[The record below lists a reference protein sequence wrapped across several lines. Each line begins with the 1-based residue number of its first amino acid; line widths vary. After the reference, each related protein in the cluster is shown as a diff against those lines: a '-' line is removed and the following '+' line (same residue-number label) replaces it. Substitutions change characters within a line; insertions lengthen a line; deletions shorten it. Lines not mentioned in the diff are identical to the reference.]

1 MAKYLVTLLLLLAGL
16 AYWMGWLPKGETTSK
31 DKTPPTVVATRM
43 DIAPVLPLSGEVAPA
58 FQVDVKPEIGGKI
71 KKIHVIAGQNV
82 RKGDP
87 LVTIDDTDLLNDRSS
102 AEAEIAGTRLRV
114 EKILGNFSR
123 AKQLFAQK
131 LLSREEYAN
140 LEADYQIAE
149 NELAKSLFRRQTVD
163 DRLAKTRVVSP
174 ADGTILDVPVNEGQ
188 VVVGAASVNSGT
200 NLMGFADLSRLLINA
215 HVNQL
220 DAGKLSVGQLMV
232 VHSPNSS
239 DQDYQAR
246 IEFIAP
252 LATVKNNIKGFE
264 VRGLIQKNGAGLK
277 PGLSVR
283 VRVPLEKAIDVVAV
297 PLTAVFEQN
306 NDKVAYVLEDGK
318 TERREVTV
326 GVIDNDL
333 AEIRSGLQEGEDV
346 LLIEPVESV
355 APAEQSA
362 PHHKGAKK
370 AAAPKKS

>member
-1 MAKYLVTLLLLLAGL
+1 MAKYFVTLPLLLAGL
-16 AYWMGWLPKGETTSK
+16 AYWMGWVPWPQPVKK
-31 DKTPPTVVATRM
+31 DKAPPTVVAKRM

-82 RKGDP
+82 RKGEL
-87 LVTIDDTDLLNDRSS
+87 LVTIDDTDLLNERAS

-220 DAGKLSVGQLMV
+220 DAGKLSVGQIMV
-232 VHSPNSS
+232 VHSPDSS

-264 VRGLIQKNGAGLK
+264 VRGVIEGNRESMR
-277 PGLSVR
+277 PGVSVSITL
-283 VRVPLEKAIDVVAV
+283 PIGKAEGVVSLPV
-297 PLTAVFEQN
+297 TAIFER
-306 NDKVAYVLEDGK
+306 DGKMVVYVLKDKEN
-318 TERREVTV
+318 ECRNVVV
-326 GVIDNDL
+326 GLMDSSRV
-333 AEIRSGLQEGEDV
+333 EIKSGVGEGEEV
-346 LLIEPVESV
+346 LMV
-355 APAEQSA
+355 APPESE
-362 PHHKGAKK
+362 P
-370 AAAPKKS
+370 PKKKKQ

>member
-16 AYWMGWLPKGETTSK
+16 AYWMGWVPWPQPVKK
-31 DKTPPTVVATRM
+31 DKAPPTVVAKRM

-82 RKGDP
+82 RKGEL
-87 LVTIDDTDLLNDRSS
+87 LVTIDDTDLLNERAS

-123 AKQLFAQK
+123 AKQLFSQK

-220 DAGKLSVGQLMV
+220 DAGKLSVGQLMM
-232 VHSPNSS
+232 VHSPDSS

-264 VRGLIQKNGAGLK
+264 VRGVIEGNRESMR
-277 PGLSVR
+277 PGVSVSIT
-283 VRVPLEKAIDVVAV
+283 VPIGKAEGVVSLPV
-297 PLTAVFEQN
+297 TAIFER
-306 NDKVAYVLEDGK
+306 DGKMVVYVLKGK
-318 TERREVTV
+318 ENECRNVVV
-326 GVIDNDL
+326 GLMDSSRV
-333 AEIRSGLQEGEDV
+333 EIKSGVGEGEEV
-346 LLIEPVESV
+346 LMV
-355 APAEQSA
+355 APPESE
-362 PHHKGAKK
+362 P
-370 AAAPKKS
+370 PKKKKQ

>member
-16 AYWMGWLPKGETTSK
+16 AYWMGWVPWPQPVRT
-31 DKTPPTVVATRM
+31 DKAPPTVVAKRM

-82 RKGDP
+82 RKGEL
-87 LVTIDDTDLLNDRSS
+87 LVTIDDTDLLNERAS

-220 DAGKLSVGQLMV
+220 DAGKLSVGQIMV
-232 VHSPNSS
+232 VHSPDSS

-264 VRGLIQKNGAGLK
+264 VRGVIEGNRESMR
-277 PGLSVR
+277 PGVSVSIT
-283 VRVPLEKAIDVVAV
+283 VPIGKAEGVVSLPV
-297 PLTAVFEQN
+297 TAIFER
-306 NDKVAYVLEDGK
+306 DGKMVVYVLKGK
-318 TERREVTV
+318 ENECRNVVV
-326 GVIDNDL
+326 GLMDSSRV
-333 AEIRSGLQEGEDV
+333 EIKSGVGEGEEV
-346 LLIEPVESV
+346 LMV
-355 APAEQSA
+355 APPESE
-362 PHHKGAKK
+362 P
-370 AAAPKKS
+370 PKKKKQ

>member
-1 MAKYLVTLLLLLAGL
+1 MAKYLATLLLLVAGL
-16 AYWMGWLPKGETTSK
+16 AYWMGWVPWAQPLKT
-31 DKTPPTVVATRM
+31 DKAPPTVLAKRM

-82 RKGDP
+82 RKGDL
-87 LVTIDDTDLLNDRSS
+87 LVTIDDTDLLNERAS
-102 AEAEIAGTRLRV
+102 AEAEISGARLRV

-131 LLSREEYAN
+131 LLSREEYVN

-200 NLMGFADLSRLLINA
+200 NLMSFADLSRLLINA

-220 DAGKLSVGQLMV
+220 DAGKLSVGQLME
-232 VHSPNSS
+232 VHSPDSS

-264 VRGLIQKNGAGLK
+264 VRGVIEGNRESMR
-277 PGLSVR
+277 PGVSVSII
-283 VRVPLEKAIDVVAV
+283 VPIGKAEGVVSLPV
-297 PLTAVFEQN
+297 TAVFER
-306 NDKVAYVLEDGK
+306 DRKTVVYVLKGEE
-318 TERREVTV
+318 TECRAV
-326 GVIDNDL
+326 GV
-333 AEIRSGLQEGEDV
+333 GLME
-346 LLIEPVESV
+346 
-355 APAEQSA
+355 
-362 PHHKGAKK
+362 
-370 AAAPKKS
+370 

>member
-16 AYWMGWLPKGETTSK
+16 AYWMGWVPWPQPVKK
-31 DKTPPTVVATRM
+31 DKAPPIVVAKRM

-82 RKGDP
+82 RKGEL
-87 LVTIDDTDLLNDRSS
+87 LVTIDDTDLLNERAS

-123 AKQLFAQK
+123 AKQLFSQK

-220 DAGKLSVGQLMV
+220 DAGKLSVGQLMM
-232 VHSPNSS
+232 VHSPDSS

-264 VRGLIQKNGAGLK
+264 VRGVIEGNRESMR
-277 PGLSVR
+277 PGVSVSIT
-283 VRVPLEKAIDVVAV
+283 VPIGKAEGVVSLPV
-297 PLTAVFEQN
+297 TAIFER
-306 NDKVAYVLEDGK
+306 DGKMVVYVLKGK
-318 TERREVTV
+318 ENECRNVVV
-326 GVIDNDL
+326 GLMDSSRV
-333 AEIRSGLQEGEDV
+333 EIKSGVGEGEEV
-346 LLIEPVESV
+346 LMV
-355 APAEQSA
+355 APPESE
-362 PHHKGAKK
+362 P
-370 AAAPKKS
+370 PKKKKQ

>member
-16 AYWMGWLPKGETTSK
+16 AYWMGWVTWPQPVKK
-31 DKTPPTVVATRM
+31 DKAPPTVVAKRM

-82 RKGDP
+82 RKGEL
-87 LVTIDDTDLLNDRSS
+87 LVTIDDTDLLNERAS

-220 DAGKLSVGQLMV
+220 DAGKLSVGQIMA
-232 VHSPNSS
+232 VHSPDSS

-264 VRGLIQKNGAGLK
+264 VRGVIEGNRESMR
-277 PGLSVR
+277 PGVSVSIT
-283 VRVPLEKAIDVVAV
+283 VPIGKAEGVVSLPV
-297 PLTAVFEQN
+297 TAIFER
-306 NDKVAYVLEDGK
+306 DGKMVVYVLKGK
-318 TERREVTV
+318 ENECRNVVV
-326 GVIDNDL
+326 GLMDSSRV
-333 AEIRSGLQEGEDV
+333 EIKSGVGEGEEV
-346 LLIEPVESV
+346 LMV
-355 APAEQSA
+355 APPESE
-362 PHHKGAKK
+362 PPKIKK
-370 AAAPKKS
+370 

>member
-16 AYWMGWLPKGETTSK
+16 AYWMGWVPWPQPVKK
-31 DKTPPTVVATRM
+31 DKAPPIVVAKRM

-82 RKGDP
+82 RKGEL
-87 LVTIDDTDLLNDRSS
+87 LVTIDDTDLLNERAS

-123 AKQLFAQK
+123 AKQLFSQK

-220 DAGKLSVGQLMV
+220 DAGKLSVGQLMM
-232 VHSPNSS
+232 VHSPDSS

-264 VRGLIQKNGAGLK
+264 VRGVIEGNRESMR
-277 PGLSVR
+277 PGVSVSIT
-283 VRVPLEKAIDVVAV
+283 VPIGKAEGVVSLPV
-297 PLTAVFEQN
+297 TAIFER
-306 NDKVAYVLEDGK
+306 DGKMVVYVLKEK
-318 TERREVTV
+318 ENECRNVVV
-326 GVIDNDL
+326 GLMDSSRV
-333 AEIRSGLQEGEDV
+333 EIKSGVAEGEEV
-346 LLIEPVESV
+346 LMV
-355 APAEQSA
+355 APPESA
-362 PHHKGAKK
+362 P
-370 AAAPKKS
+370 PKKKKP

>member
-1 MAKYLVTLLLLLAGL
+1 MAKYLATLLLLVAGL
-16 AYWMGWLPKGETTSK
+16 AYWMGWVPWAQPLKT
-31 DKTPPTVVATRM
+31 DKAPPTVLAKRM

-82 RKGDP
+82 RKGDS
-87 LVTIDDTDLLNDRSS
+87 LVTIDDTDLLNERAS
-102 AEAEIAGTRLRV
+102 AEAEISGARLRV

-131 LLSREEYAN
+131 LLSREEYVN

-200 NLMGFADLSRLLINA
+200 NLMSFADLSRLLINA

-220 DAGKLSVGQLMV
+220 DAGKLSVGQLME
-232 VHSPNSS
+232 VHSPDSS

-264 VRGLIQKNGAGLK
+264 VRGVIEGNRESMR
-277 PGLSVR
+277 PGVSVSII
-283 VRVPLEKAIDVVAV
+283 VPIGKAEGVVSLPV
-297 PLTAVFEQN
+297 TAVFER
-306 NDKVAYVLEDGK
+306 DRKTVVYVLKGK
-318 TERREVTV
+318 ETECRDVVV
-326 GVIDNDL
+326 GLMDSSHV
-333 AEIRSGLQEGEDV
+333 EIKSGLVEGEEV
-346 LLIEPVESV
+346 LMV
-355 APAEQSA
+355 APPDPAS
-362 PHHKGAKK
+362 
-370 AAAPKKS
+370 PKKKKM

>member
-1 MAKYLVTLLLLLAGL
+1 MAKYLITLLLLLAGL
-16 AYWMGWLPKGETTSK
+16 AYWMGWVPWPQPVKK
-31 DKTPPTVVATRM
+31 DKAPPTVVAKRM

-82 RKGDP
+82 RKGEL
-87 LVTIDDTDLLNDRSS
+87 LVTIDDTDLLNERAS

-123 AKQLFAQK
+123 AKQLFSQK

-220 DAGKLSVGQLMV
+220 DAGKLSVGQLMM
-232 VHSPNSS
+232 VHSPDSS

-264 VRGLIQKNGAGLK
+264 VRGVIEGNRESMR
-277 PGLSVR
+277 PGVSVSIT
-283 VRVPLEKAIDVVAV
+283 VPIGKAEGVVSLPV
-297 PLTAVFEQN
+297 TAIFER
-306 NDKVAYVLEDGK
+306 DGKMVVYVLKGK
-318 TERREVTV
+318 ENECRNVVV
-326 GVIDNDL
+326 GLMDSSRV
-333 AEIRSGLQEGEDV
+333 EIKSGVAEGEEV
-346 LLIEPVESV
+346 LMV
-355 APAEQSA
+355 APPESA
-362 PHHKGAKK
+362 P
-370 AAAPKKS
+370 PKKKKP

>member
-16 AYWMGWLPKGETTSK
+16 AYWMGWVPWPQPVKK
-31 DKTPPTVVATRM
+31 DKAPPTVVAKRM

-82 RKGDP
+82 RKGEL
-87 LVTIDDTDLLNDRSS
+87 LVTIDDTDLLNERAS

-123 AKQLFAQK
+123 AKQLFSQK

-220 DAGKLSVGQLMV
+220 DAGKLSVGQIMV
-232 VHSPNSS
+232 VHSPDSS

-264 VRGLIQKNGAGLK
+264 VRGVIEGNRESMR
-277 PGLSVR
+277 PGVSVSIT
-283 VRVPLEKAIDVVAV
+283 VPIGKAEGVVSLPV
-297 PLTAVFEQN
+297 TAIFER
-306 NDKVAYVLEDGK
+306 DGKMVVYVLKGK
-318 TERREVTV
+318 ENECRNVVV
-326 GVIDNDL
+326 GLMDSSRV
-333 AEIRSGLQEGEDV
+333 EIKSGVGEGEEV
-346 LLIEPVESV
+346 LMV
-355 APAEQSA
+355 APPESE
-362 PHHKGAKK
+362 P
-370 AAAPKKS
+370 PKKKKQ

>member
-16 AYWMGWLPKGETTSK
+16 AYWMGWVSWPQPVKT
-31 DKTPPTVVATRM
+31 DKVPPTVMAKLM
-43 DIAPVLPLSGEVAPA
+43 DIAPALPLSGEVAPA

-71 KKIHVIAGQNV
+71 KKIHVTAGQNV
-82 RKGDP
+82 RKGEP
-87 LVTIDDTDLLNDRSS
+87 LVTIDDTDLLNDRAS
-102 AEAEIAGTRLRV
+102 AEAEIAGARLRV

-131 LLSREEYAN
+131 LLSREEYVN

-220 DAGKLSVGQLMV
+220 DAGKLSVGQLME
-232 VHSPNSS
+232 VHSPDSS

-264 VRGLIQKNGAGLK
+264 VRGVIEGNRESMR
-277 PGLSVR
+277 PGVSVSII
-283 VRVPLEKAIDVVAV
+283 VPIGKAEGVVSLPV
-297 PLTAVFEQN
+297 TAVFER
-306 NDKVAYVLEDGK
+306 DRKTVVYVLKGK
-318 TERREVTV
+318 ETECRDVVV
-326 GVIDNDL
+326 GLMDSSHV
-333 AEIRSGLQEGEDV
+333 EIKSGLTEGEEV
-346 LLIEPVESV
+346 LMV
-355 APAEQSA
+355 APPES
-362 PHHKGAKK
+362 
-370 AAAPKKS
+370 AAPKKKKT

>member
-1 MAKYLVTLLLLLAGL
+1 
-16 AYWMGWLPKGETTSK
+16 MGWVTWPQPVKK
-31 DKTPPTVVATRM
+31 DKAPPIVVAKRM

-82 RKGDP
+82 RKGEL
-87 LVTIDDTDLLNDRSS
+87 LVTIDDTDLLNERAS

-220 DAGKLSVGQLMV
+220 DAGKLSVGQIMV
-232 VHSPNSS
+232 VHSPDSS

-264 VRGLIQKNGAGLK
+264 VRGVIEGNRESMR
-277 PGLSVR
+277 PGVSVSIT
-283 VRVPLEKAIDVVAV
+283 VPIGKAEGVVSLPV
-297 PLTAVFEQN
+297 TAIFER
-306 NDKVAYVLEDGK
+306 DGKMVVYVLKGK
-318 TERREVTV
+318 ENECRNVVV
-326 GVIDNDL
+326 GLMDSSRV
-333 AEIRSGLQEGEDV
+333 EIKSGVGEGEEV
-346 LLIEPVESV
+346 LMV
-355 APAEQSA
+355 APPESE
-362 PHHKGAKK
+362 P
-370 AAAPKKS
+370 PKKKKQ

>member
-1 MAKYLVTLLLLLAGL
+1 MAKYLATLLLLVAGL
-16 AYWMGWLPKGETTSK
+16 AYWMGWVPWAQPLKT
-31 DKTPPTVVATRM
+31 DKAPPTVLAKRM

-82 RKGDP
+82 RKGES
-87 LVTIDDTDLLNDRSS
+87 LVTIDDTDLLNERAS
-102 AEAEIAGTRLRV
+102 AEAEISGARLRV

-131 LLSREEYAN
+131 LLSREEYVN

-200 NLMGFADLSRLLINA
+200 NLMSFADLSRLLINA

-220 DAGKLSVGQLMV
+220 DAGKLSVGQLME
-232 VHSPNSS
+232 VHSPDSS

-264 VRGLIQKNGAGLK
+264 VRGVIEGNRESMR
-277 PGLSVR
+277 PGVSVSII
-283 VRVPLEKAIDVVAV
+283 VPIGKAEGVVSLPV
-297 PLTAVFEQN
+297 TAVFER
-306 NDKVAYVLEDGK
+306 DRKTVVYVLKGK
-318 TERREVTV
+318 ETECRDVVV
-326 GVIDNDL
+326 GLMDSSHV
-333 AEIRSGLQEGEDV
+333 EIKSGLVEGEEV
-346 LLIEPVESV
+346 LMV
-355 APAEQSA
+355 APPDPAS
-362 PHHKGAKK
+362 
-370 AAAPKKS
+370 PKKKKM

>member
-1 MAKYLVTLLLLLAGL
+1 MAKYLATLLLLVAGL
-16 AYWMGWLPKGETTSK
+16 AYWMGWVPWAQPLKT
-31 DKTPPTVVATRM
+31 DKAPPTVLAKRM

-82 RKGDP
+82 RKGES
-87 LVTIDDTDLLNDRSS
+87 LVTIDDTDLLNERAS
-102 AEAEIAGTRLRV
+102 AEAEISGARLRV

-131 LLSREEYAN
+131 LLSREEYVN

-200 NLMGFADLSRLLINA
+200 NLMSFADLSRLLINA

-220 DAGKLSVGQLMV
+220 DAGKLSVGQLME
-232 VHSPNSS
+232 VHSPDSS

-264 VRGLIQKNGAGLK
+264 VRGVIEGNRESMR
-277 PGLSVR
+277 PGVSVSII
-283 VRVPLEKAIDVVAV
+283 VPIGKAEGVVALPV
-297 PLTAVFEQN
+297 TAVFER
-306 NDKVAYVLEDGK
+306 DGK
-318 TERREVTV
+318 TVVYVLNGKETECRNVVV
-326 GVIDNDL
+326 GLMDSSHV
-333 AEIRSGLQEGEDV
+333 EIKSGLVEGEEV
-346 LLIEPVESV
+346 LMV
-355 APAEQSA
+355 APPDPAS
-362 PHHKGAKK
+362 
-370 AAAPKKS
+370 PKKKKM

>member
-16 AYWMGWLPKGETTSK
+16 AYWMGWVPWPQPVKT
-31 DKTPPTVVATRM
+31 DKVPPTVMAKLM
-43 DIAPVLPLSGEVAPA
+43 DIAPALPLSGEVAPA

-82 RKGDP
+82 RKGEP
-87 LVTIDDTDLLNDRSS
+87 LVTIDDTDLLNDRAS
-102 AEAEIAGTRLRV
+102 AEAEIAGARLRV

-131 LLSREEYAN
+131 LLSREEYVN

-200 NLMGFADLSRLLINA
+200 NLMSFADLSRLLINA

-220 DAGKLSVGQLMV
+220 DAGKLSVGQLME
-232 VHSPNSS
+232 VHSPDSS

-264 VRGLIQKNGAGLK
+264 VRGVIEGNRESMR
-277 PGLSVR
+277 PGVSVSII
-283 VRVPLEKAIDVVAV
+283 VPIGKAEGVVALPV
-297 PLTAVFEQN
+297 TAVFER
-306 NDKVAYVLEDGK
+306 DRKTVVYVLKGK
-318 TERREVTV
+318 ETECRNVVV
-326 GVIDNDL
+326 GLMDSSHV
-333 AEIRSGLQEGEDV
+333 EIKSGLVEGEEV
-346 LLIEPVESV
+346 LMV
-355 APAEQSA
+355 APPEPAS
-362 PHHKGAKK
+362 
-370 AAAPKKS
+370 PKKKKT

>member
-16 AYWMGWLPKGETTSK
+16 AYWMGWVPWPQPVKK
-31 DKTPPTVVATRM
+31 DKAPPTVVAKRM

-82 RKGDP
+82 RKGEL
-87 LVTIDDTDLLNDRSS
+87 LVTIDDTDLLNERAS

-123 AKQLFAQK
+123 AKQLFSQK

-220 DAGKLSVGQLMV
+220 DAGKLSVGQLMM
-232 VHSPNSS
+232 VHSPDSS

-264 VRGLIQKNGAGLK
+264 VRGVIEGNRESMR
-277 PGLSVR
+277 PGVSVSIT
-283 VRVPLEKAIDVVAV
+283 VPIGKAEGVVSLPV
-297 PLTAVFEQN
+297 TAIFER
-306 NDKVAYVLEDGK
+306 DGKMVVYVLKGK
-318 TERREVTV
+318 ENECRNVVV
-326 GVIDNDL
+326 GLMDSSRV
-333 AEIRSGLQEGEDV
+333 EIKSGVAEGEEV
-346 LLIEPVESV
+346 LMV
-355 APAEQSA
+355 APPESE
-362 PHHKGAKK
+362 P
-370 AAAPKKS
+370 PKKKKQ

>member
-16 AYWMGWLPKGETTSK
+16 AYWMGWVPWPQPVKK
-31 DKTPPTVVATRM
+31 DKAPPTVVATRM

-82 RKGDP
+82 RKGEL
-87 LVTIDDTDLLNDRSS
+87 LVTIDDTDLLNERAS

-220 DAGKLSVGQLMV
+220 DAGKLSVGQLMM
-232 VHSPNSS
+232 VHSPDSS

-264 VRGLIQKNGAGLK
+264 VRGVIEGNRESMR
-277 PGLSVR
+277 PGVSVSIT
-283 VRVPLEKAIDVVAV
+283 VPIGKAEGVVSLPV
-297 PLTAVFEQN
+297 TAIFER
-306 NDKVAYVLEDGK
+306 DGKMVVYVLKGNEN
-318 TERREVTV
+318 ECRNVVV
-326 GVIDNDL
+326 GLMDSSRV
-333 AEIRSGLQEGEDV
+333 EIKSGVGEGEEV
-346 LLIEPVESV
+346 LMV
-355 APAEQSA
+355 APPESE
-362 PHHKGAKK
+362 P
-370 AAAPKKS
+370 PKKKKQ

>member
-16 AYWMGWLPKGETTSK
+16 AYWMGWVPWPQPVKT
-31 DKTPPTVVATRM
+31 DKVPPTVMAKLM
-43 DIAPVLPLSGEVAPA
+43 DIAPALPLSGEVAPA

-82 RKGDP
+82 RKGEP
-87 LVTIDDTDLLNDRSS
+87 LVTIDDTDLLNDRAS
-102 AEAEIAGTRLRV
+102 AEAEIAGARLRV

-131 LLSREEYAN
+131 LLSREEYVN

-200 NLMGFADLSRLLINA
+200 NLMSFADLSRLLINA

-220 DAGKLSVGQLMV
+220 DAGKLSVGQLME
-232 VHSPNSS
+232 VHSPDSS

-264 VRGLIQKNGAGLK
+264 VRGVIEGNRESMR
-277 PGLSVR
+277 PGVSVSII
-283 VRVPLEKAIDVVAV
+283 VPIGKAEGVVSV
-297 PLTAVFEQN
+297 PVTAVFER
-306 NDKVAYVLEDGK
+306 DRKTVVYVLKGK
-318 TERREVTV
+318 ETECRDVVV
-326 GVIDNDL
+326 GLMDSSHV
-333 AEIRSGLQEGEDV
+333 EIKSGLSEGEEV
-346 LLIEPVESV
+346 LMVAPQESV
-355 APAEQSA
+355 P
-362 PHHKGAKK
+362 
-370 AAAPKKS
+370 PKKKKT

>member
-1 MAKYLVTLLLLLAGL
+1 MAKYLATLLLLVAGL
-16 AYWMGWLPKGETTSK
+16 AYWMGWVPWAQPLKT
-31 DKTPPTVVATRM
+31 DKAPPTVLAKRM

-82 RKGDP
+82 RKGDL
-87 LVTIDDTDLLNDRSS
+87 LVTIDDTDLHNERAG
-102 AEAEIAGTRLRV
+102 AEAEISGARLRV

-131 LLSREEYAN
+131 LLSREEYVN

-200 NLMGFADLSRLLINA
+200 NLMSFADLSRLLINA

-220 DAGKLSVGQLMV
+220 DAGKLSVGQLME
-232 VHSPNSS
+232 VHSPDSS

-264 VRGLIQKNGAGLK
+264 VRGVIEGNRESMR
-277 PGLSVR
+277 PGVSVSII
-283 VRVPLEKAIDVVAV
+283 VPIGKAEGVVSLPV
-297 PLTAVFEQN
+297 TAVFER
-306 NDKVAYVLEDGK
+306 DGK
-318 TERREVTV
+318 TVVYVLKGKETECRDVVV
-326 GVIDNDL
+326 GLMDSSHV
-333 AEIRSGLQEGEDV
+333 EIKSGLVEGEEV
-346 LLIEPVESV
+346 LMV
-355 APAEQSA
+355 APPDPAS
-362 PHHKGAKK
+362 
-370 AAAPKKS
+370 PKKKKM

>member
-16 AYWMGWLPKGETTSK
+16 AYWMGWVPWPQPVKT
-31 DKTPPTVVATRM
+31 DKVPPTVMAKLM
-43 DIAPVLPLSGEVAPA
+43 DIAPALPLSGEVAPA

-82 RKGDP
+82 RKGEL
-87 LVTIDDTDLLNDRSS
+87 LVTIDDTDLLNERAS

-123 AKQLFAQK
+123 AKQLFSQK

-220 DAGKLSVGQLMV
+220 DAGKLSVGQLMM
-232 VHSPNSS
+232 VHSPDSS

-264 VRGLIQKNGAGLK
+264 VRGVIEGNRESMR
-277 PGLSVR
+277 PGVSVSIT
-283 VRVPLEKAIDVVAV
+283 VPIGKAEGVVSLPV
-297 PLTAVFEQN
+297 TAIFER
-306 NDKVAYVLEDGK
+306 DGKMVVYVLKGK
-318 TERREVTV
+318 ENECRNVVV
-326 GVIDNDL
+326 GLMDSSRV
-333 AEIRSGLQEGEDV
+333 EIKSGVGEGEEV
-346 LLIEPVESV
+346 LMV
-355 APAEQSA
+355 APPESE
-362 PHHKGAKK
+362 P
-370 AAAPKKS
+370 PKKKKQ

>member
-1 MAKYLVTLLLLLAGL
+1 MAKYLDTLLLLLAGI
-16 AYWMGWLPKGETTSK
+16 AYWMGWVPWPQPVKK
-31 DKTPPTVVATRM
+31 DKAPPTVVAKRM

-82 RKGDP
+82 RKGEL
-87 LVTIDDTDLLNDRSS
+87 LVTIDDTDLLNERAS

-220 DAGKLSVGQLMV
+220 DAGKLSVGQIMV
-232 VHSPNSS
+232 VHSPDSS

-264 VRGLIQKNGAGLK
+264 VRGVIEGNRESMR
-277 PGLSVR
+277 PGVSVSIT
-283 VRVPLEKAIDVVAV
+283 VPIGKAEGVVSLPV
-297 PLTAVFEQN
+297 TAIFER
-306 NDKVAYVLEDGK
+306 DGKMVVYVLKGK
-318 TERREVTV
+318 ENECRNVVV
-326 GVIDNDL
+326 GLMDSSRV
-333 AEIRSGLQEGEDV
+333 EIKSGVGEGEEV
-346 LLIEPVESV
+346 LMV
-355 APAEQSA
+355 APPESE
-362 PHHKGAKK
+362 P
-370 AAAPKKS
+370 PKKKKQ

>member
-1 MAKYLVTLLLLLAGL
+1 MAKYLATLLLLVAGL
-16 AYWMGWLPKGETTSK
+16 AYWMGWVPWAQPLKT
-31 DKTPPTVVATRM
+31 DKAPPTVLAKRM

-82 RKGDP
+82 RKGEP
-87 LVTIDDTDLLNDRSS
+87 LVTIDDTDLLNERAS
-102 AEAEIAGTRLRV
+102 AEAEISGARLRV

-131 LLSREEYAN
+131 LLSREEYVN

-200 NLMGFADLSRLLINA
+200 NLMSFADLSRLLINA

-220 DAGKLSVGQLMV
+220 DAGKLSVGQLME
-232 VHSPNSS
+232 VHSPDSS

-264 VRGLIQKNGAGLK
+264 VRGVIEGNRESMR
-277 PGLSVR
+277 PGVSVSII
-283 VRVPLEKAIDVVAV
+283 VPIGKAEGVVSLPV
-297 PLTAVFEQN
+297 TAVFER
-306 NDKVAYVLEDGK
+306 DRKTVVYVLKGK
-318 TERREVTV
+318 ETECRDVVV
-326 GVIDNDL
+326 GLMDSSHV
-333 AEIRSGLQEGEDV
+333 EIKSGLVEGEEV
-346 LLIEPVESV
+346 LMV
-355 APAEQSA
+355 APPDPAS
-362 PHHKGAKK
+362 
-370 AAAPKKS
+370 PKKKKM

>member
-1 MAKYLVTLLLLLAGL
+1 MAKYLITLLLLLAGL
-16 AYWMGWLPKGETTSK
+16 AYWMGWVPWPQPVKK
-31 DKTPPTVVATRM
+31 DKAPPIVVAKRM

-82 RKGDP
+82 RKGEL
-87 LVTIDDTDLLNDRSS
+87 LVTIDDTDLLNERAS

-123 AKQLFAQK
+123 AKQLFSQK

-220 DAGKLSVGQLMV
+220 DAGKLSVGQLMM
-232 VHSPNSS
+232 VHSPDSS

-264 VRGLIQKNGAGLK
+264 VRGVIEGNRESMR
-277 PGLSVR
+277 PGVSVSIT
-283 VRVPLEKAIDVVAV
+283 VPIGKAEGVVSLPV
-297 PLTAVFEQN
+297 TAIFER
-306 NDKVAYVLEDGK
+306 DGKMVVYVLKGK
-318 TERREVTV
+318 ENECRNVVV
-326 GVIDNDL
+326 GLMDSSRV
-333 AEIRSGLQEGEDV
+333 EIKSGVGEGEEV
-346 LLIEPVESV
+346 LMV
-355 APAEQSA
+355 APPESE
-362 PHHKGAKK
+362 P
-370 AAAPKKS
+370 PKKKKQ

>member
-1 MAKYLVTLLLLLAGL
+1 MAKYLATLLLLVAGL
-16 AYWMGWLPKGETTSK
+16 AYWMGWVPWAQPLKT
-31 DKTPPTVVATRM
+31 DKAPPTVLAKRM

-82 RKGDP
+82 RKGES
-87 LVTIDDTDLLNDRSS
+87 LVTIDDTDLLNERAS
-102 AEAEIAGTRLRV
+102 AEAEISGARLRV

-131 LLSREEYAN
+131 LLSREEYVN

-200 NLMGFADLSRLLINA
+200 NLMSFADLSRLLINA

-220 DAGKLSVGQLMV
+220 DAGKLSVGQLME
-232 VHSPNSS
+232 VHSPDSS

-264 VRGLIQKNGAGLK
+264 VRGVIEGNRESMR
-277 PGLSVR
+277 PGVSVSII
-283 VRVPLEKAIDVVAV
+283 VPIGKAEGVVSLPV
-297 PLTAVFEQN
+297 TAVFER
-306 NDKVAYVLEDGK
+306 DRKTVVYVLKGK
-318 TERREVTV
+318 ETECRDVVV
-326 GVIDNDL
+326 GLMDSSHV
-333 AEIRSGLQEGEDV
+333 EIKSGLVEGEEV
-346 LLIEPVESV
+346 LMV
-355 APAEQSA
+355 APPDPAS
-362 PHHKGAKK
+362 
-370 AAAPKKS
+370 PKKKKT

>member
-1 MAKYLVTLLLLLAGL
+1 MAKYLATLLLFVAGL
-16 AYWMGWLPKGETTSK
+16 AYWMGWVPWAQPLKT
-31 DKTPPTVVATRM
+31 DKAPPTVLAKRM

-82 RKGDP
+82 RKGEP
-87 LVTIDDTDLLNDRSS
+87 LVTIDDTDLLNERAS
-102 AEAEIAGTRLRV
+102 AEAEIAGARLRV

-131 LLSREEYAN
+131 LLSREEYVN

-200 NLMGFADLSRLLINA
+200 NLMSFADLSRLLINA

-220 DAGKLSVGQLMV
+220 DAGKLSVGQLME
-232 VHSPNSS
+232 VHSPDSS

-264 VRGLIQKNGAGLK
+264 VRGVIEGNRESMR
-277 PGLSVR
+277 PGVSVSII
-283 VRVPLEKAIDVVAV
+283 VPIGKAEGVVALPV
-297 PLTAVFEQN
+297 TAVFER
-306 NDKVAYVLEDGK
+306 DGK
-318 TERREVTV
+318 TVVYVLNGKETECRNVVV
-326 GVIDNDL
+326 GLMDSSHV
-333 AEIRSGLQEGEDV
+333 EIKSGLVEGEEV
-346 LLIEPVESV
+346 LMV
-355 APAEQSA
+355 APPEPAS
-362 PHHKGAKK
+362 
-370 AAAPKKS
+370 PKKKKT

>member
-1 MAKYLVTLLLLLAGL
+1 MAKYFVTLLLFLGGL
-16 AYWMGWLPKGETTSK
+16 TYWMGWVPWPQPVKT
-31 DKTPPTVVATRM
+31 DKATPTVVAKRM

-82 RKGDP
+82 RKGEL
-87 LVTIDDTDLLNDRSS
+87 LVTIDDTDLLNERAS

-220 DAGKLSVGQLMV
+220 DAGKLSVGQIMV
-232 VHSPNSS
+232 VHSPDSS

-264 VRGLIQKNGAGLK
+264 VRGVIEGNRESMR
-277 PGLSVR
+277 PGVSVSIT
-283 VRVPLEKAIDVVAV
+283 VPIGKAEGVVSLPV
-297 PLTAVFEQN
+297 TAIFER
-306 NDKVAYVLEDGK
+306 DGKMVVYVLKGK
-318 TERREVTV
+318 ENECRNVVV
-326 GVIDNDL
+326 GLMDSSRV
-333 AEIRSGLQEGEDV
+333 EIKSGVGEGEEV
-346 LLIEPVESV
+346 LMV
-355 APAEQSA
+355 APPESE
-362 PHHKGAKK
+362 P
-370 AAAPKKS
+370 PKKKKQ

>member
-16 AYWMGWLPKGETTSK
+16 AYWMGWVPWPQPVKK
-31 DKTPPTVVATRM
+31 DKAPPTVVAKRM

-82 RKGDP
+82 RKGEL
-87 LVTIDDTDLLNDRSS
+87 LVTIDDTDLLNERAS

-220 DAGKLSVGQLMV
+220 DAGKLSVGQIMV
-232 VHSPNSS
+232 VHSPDSS

-264 VRGLIQKNGAGLK
+264 VRGVIEGNRESMR
-277 PGLSVR
+277 PGVSVSIT
-283 VRVPLEKAIDVVAV
+283 VPIGKAEGVVSLPV
-297 PLTAVFEQN
+297 TAIFER
-306 NDKVAYVLEDGK
+306 DGKMVVYVLKGK
-318 TERREVTV
+318 ENECRNVVV
-326 GVIDNDL
+326 GLMDSSRV
-333 AEIRSGLQEGEDV
+333 EIKSGVGEGEEV
-346 LLIEPVESV
+346 LMVASPESEP
-355 APAEQSA
+355 
-362 PHHKGAKK
+362 
-370 AAAPKKS
+370 PKKKK